1 MWNNHM
7 ASPAPSPAPES
18 SPPNAQLIALRA
30 LSLPHRLAEC
40 LRASEPAAKVACVH
54 ALQADWLAGA
64 LDPTVGAERVPINRP
79 GHPDKPALIPP
90 QNVPRRRAD
99 TLPGRA
105 ALIHALAHFEF
116 NAINLALDAAH
127 RFAGMP
133 PAYYADWLRVAD
145 EEATH
150 FDLLNTHLASLGYAY
165 GDFPA
170 HNGLWDMALKT
181 AHDPLVRMALV
192 PRVLEARGLD
202 ATPLIADKLRAAN
215 DLRMVEVLAVIERDE
230 IGHVAIGSRWF
241 GWLCAAR
248 GLAPESTFRQ
258 LLVEYDAPPLKP
270 PFNLAARRAAG
281 FSEPELDWLSGL

>member
-1 MWNNHM
+1 M
-7 ASPAPSPAPES
+7 
-18 SPPNAQLIALRA
+18 
-30 LSLPHRLAEC
+30 
-40 LRASEPAAKVACVH
+40 H
-54 ALQADWLAGA
+54 ALWADWQAGRV
-64 LDPTVGAERVPINRP
+64 DPKFEKARAPVDQPGRP
-79 GHPDKPALIPP
+79 EKPLLVAP
-90 QNVPRRRAD
+90 QEVPRRRAD

-105 ALIHALAHFEF
+105 ALVHALAHIEF

-133 PAYYADWLRVAD
+133 PGFYADWLQVAD
-145 EEATH
+145 EESLH
-150 FDLLNTHLASLGYAY
+150 FDMLNAHLATLGHAY

-170 HNGLWDMALKT
+170 HDGLWDMALKT

-202 ATPLIADKLRAAN
+202 ATPRIVDKLRAAG
-215 DLRMVEVLAVIERDE
+215 DLRMVEILAVIERDE

-248 GLAPESTFRQ
+248 GLDPESTFRR
-258 LLVEYDAPPLKP
+258 LLDEYDAPPLKP

-281 FSEPELDWLSGL
+281 FSEPELAWLGSLQDS

>member
-1 MWNNHM
+1 VGG
-7 ASPAPSPAPES
+7 PA
-18 SPPNAQLIALRA
+18 LDR
-30 LSLPHRLAEC
+30 LPRRLADC
-40 LRASEPAAKVACVH
+40 LRARQPADKVAGVH
-54 ALQADWLAGA
+54 ALQADWLAA
-64 LDPTVGAERVPINRP
+64 RVCLDVDAERTPIDQP
-79 GHPDKPALIPP
+79 GQPEKPLLIPP
-90 QNVPRRRAD
+90 QRVPRRRAD

-105 ALIHALAHFEF
+105 ALVHALAHIEF

-145 EEATH
+145 EEALH
-150 FDLLNTHLASLGYAY
+150 FDLLNTHLATLGHAY

-202 ATPLIADKLRAAN
+202 ATPLIVDKLKAVN
-215 DLRMVEVLAVIERDE
+215 ETRMVEILAIIERDE
-230 IGHVAIGSRWF
+230 IGHVAIGSHWF

-248 GLAPESTFRQ
+248 RLDAATTFRQ
-258 LLVEYDAPPLKP
+258 LLVDYDAPPLRP
-270 PFNLAARRAAG
+270 PFNVAARRKAG
-281 FSEPELDWLSGL
+281 FSESELDWLSGL

>member
-1 MWNNHM
+1 VGG
-7 ASPAPSPAPES
+7 A
-18 SPPNAQLIALRA
+18 A
-30 LSLPHRLAEC
+30 LSLLPQRLAEC
-40 LRASEPAAKVACVH
+40 LQASEPAAKVACVH
-54 ALQADWLAGA
+54 ALQADWLAGTI
-64 LDPTVGAERVPINRP
+64 DPASEAARKPIDHPGRP
-79 GHPDKPALIPP
+79 QKPEMVPP
-90 QNVPRRRAD
+90 QKVPRRRAD

-105 ALIHALAHFEF
+105 ALVHALAHIEF

-145 EEATH
+145 EEALH
-150 FDLLNTHLASLGYAY
+150 FDLLSQHLATLGHAY

-202 ATPLIADKLRAAN
+202 ATPLIVDKLRAAN
-215 DLRMVEVLAVIERDE
+215 DLRMVEILAIIERDE
-230 IGHVAIGSRWF
+230 IGHVAIGSHWF

-248 GLAPESTFRQ
+248 GADPAMTFRQ
-258 LLVEYDAPPLKP
+258 LLVDYDAPPLKP

-281 FSEPELDWLSGL
+281 FSESELDWLAEL

>member
-1 MWNNHM
+1 MGG
-7 ASPAPSPAPES
+7 SPLDPLSP
-18 SPPNAQLIALRA
+18 
-30 LSLPHRLAEC
+30 RLAAC
-40 LRASEPAAKVACVH
+40 LRASAPTAKVACVH
-54 ALQADWLAGA
+54 ALQADWLAGRIA
-64 LDPTVGAERVPINRP
+64 PDADAGRTPIDRP
-79 GHPDKPALIPP
+79 GQPEKPLLVSPHK
-90 QNVPRRRAD
+90 VPRRRVD

-105 ALIHALAHFEF
+105 ALIHALAHIEF

-127 RFAGMP
+127 RFVGMP
-133 PAYYADWLRVAD
+133 VAYYADWLRVAD
-145 EEATH
+145 EEALH
-150 FDLLNTHLASLGYAY
+150 FDLLNAHLATLGHAY

-202 ATPLIADKLRAAN
+202 ATPLIVGKLKAAN
-215 DLRMVEVLAVIERDE
+215 DMRMVEILAIIERDE
-230 IGHVAIGSRWF
+230 IGHVAIGSHWF

-248 GLAPESTFRQ
+248 GLEPEATFRQ

>member
-1 MWNNHM
+1 MGG
-7 ASPAPSPAPES
+7 PA
-18 SPPNAQLIALRA
+18 LD
-30 LSLPHRLAEC
+30 SLPQRLAVC
-40 LRASEPAAKVACVH
+40 LQIRQPGDKLACVH
-54 ALQADWLAGA
+54 ALQADWLGGRVAPEI
-64 LDPTVGAERVPINRP
+64 DAERTPIDQPGQPEKPILVPP
-79 GHPDKPALIPP
+79 HK
-90 QNVPRRRAD
+90 VPRRRTD

-105 ALIHALAHFEF
+105 ALIHALAHIEF

-145 EEATH
+145 EEALH
-150 FDLLNTHLASLGYAY
+150 FDLLNAHLATWGCDY

-170 HNGLWDMALKT
+170 HKGLWDMALKT

-202 ATPLIADKLRAAN
+202 ATPLIVEKLKAAK
-215 DLRMVEVLAVIERDE
+215 DTRMVEILAIIERDE
-230 IGHVAIGSRWF
+230 IGHVAIGSHWF

-248 GLAPESTFRQ
+248 GLDPEATFRQ
-258 LLVEYDAPPLKP
+258 LLVDYDAPPLRP

-281 FSEPELDWLSGL
+281 FSEPELDWLSRL